1 MGRSNTSETL
11 TSAVV
16 TASSKQ
22 ARLVT
27 YPQANLRFLGAANLT
42 LKLDTTQA
50 GKGCQWAVAVY
61 YFDYFV
67 LLYFFKFHTRLVN
80 EGITNLIATAIE

>member
-42 LKLDTTQA
+42 LKLNTTQA
-50 GKGCQWAVAVY
+50 GKGC
-61 YFDYFV
+61 
-67 LLYFFKFHTRLVN
+67 H
-80 EGITNLIATAIE
+80 